1 VSLGVAVALVAGLG
15 AVARYL
21 VDTAIQRRH
30 RSAFPLGTLTIN
42 VTGSFVL
49 GLVTGLATHHGL
61 NSRTATIVG
70 VGFCG
75 GFTTFSTWMW
85 ESLALTRAGA
95 ARVAAVNMLGSVAI
109 GLLAAAAGL
118 GVALL

>member
-1 VSLGVAVALVAGLG
+1 MSLGLAVALVAGVG

-21 VDTAIQRRH
+21 ADTAIQRGH
-30 RSAFPLGTLTIN
+30 RSTFPVGTLTIN
-42 VTGSFVL
+42 VIGSFVL

-61 NSRTATIVG
+61 GSRTAIIVG

-85 ESLALTRAGA
+85 ESLVLTRSGA
-95 ARVAAVNMLGSVAI
+95 VRAAAANMLGSVAL

-118 GVALL
+118 GLALL